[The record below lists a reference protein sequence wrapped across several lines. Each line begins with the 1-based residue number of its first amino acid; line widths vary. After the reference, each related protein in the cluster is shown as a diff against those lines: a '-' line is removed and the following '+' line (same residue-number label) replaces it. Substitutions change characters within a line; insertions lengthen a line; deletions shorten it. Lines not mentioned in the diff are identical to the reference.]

1 MTEASK
7 MNYSNLPLD
16 EQQQIRETLF
26 RYGGKLPILKRMR
39 ATPEKIKK
47 KKNKKVQGGKLKMSK
62 RDKARFVMNPWLGTI
77 SWIVQKK
84 KYKKE
89 IQEHLKTVDKYGVE
103 KVYNTIR
110 QQVNEFK

>member
-1 MTEASK
+1 
-7 MNYSNLPLD
+7 MNYSNLPFD
-16 EQQQIRETLF
+16 EQQQIRKTLF
-26 RYGGKLPILKRMR
+26 RYGGKLPITKRMH
-39 ATPEKIKK
+39 ATAEKLKLQ
-47 KKNKKVQGGKLKMSK
+47 KKNKKVRGGKLKMSK

-77 SWIVQKK
+77 NWIVQKK